1 MFFMLCEKVIGSIKD
16 EKYKNYKVD
25 YVNIEWHDAFKK
37 IHKITTDGGIEVGI
51 KLDDSILIRGLR

>member
-1 MFFMLCEKVIGSIKD
+1 MLCEKVIGSIKD

-37 IHKITTDGGIEVGI
+37 IHKHKPLPTPKTYNPQ
-51 KLDDSILIRGLR
+51 